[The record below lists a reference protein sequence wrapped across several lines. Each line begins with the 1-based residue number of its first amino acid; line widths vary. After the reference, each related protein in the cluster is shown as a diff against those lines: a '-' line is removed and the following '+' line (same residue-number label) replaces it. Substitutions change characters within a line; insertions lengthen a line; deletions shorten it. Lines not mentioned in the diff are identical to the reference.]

1 MTKPIQ
7 ALSVDLR
14 NKIAAGEVVER
25 PASVLKELIENS
37 IDARA
42 TSISAVVEV
51 GGEQLIQVADNG
63 TGIAREDLALAFERY
78 TTSKIAQHADLF
90 NINTLGFRGEALAS
104 IASVAEVRVESI
116 QHSDQQGA
124 AINFR
129 DSRAGHL
136 QPAAINSGTV
146 VTVRN
151 LFYNTPARKKFLKTP
166 RTELRHIVKML
177 RRFALGHPEIEFKLT
192 ADNRQLLHLTPKSLA
207 DRIADILDPT
217 YRKNIQ
223 PIEFSM
229 GEINVSGFLGNLNLT
244 RSRPGE
250 QYIFLNG
257 RYILDRL
264 LNSGIYAGYQSLV
277 KRGEYPFF
285 VIYLTLPTNQ
295 VDVNV
300 HPMKLE
306 VRFKDEW
313 RVYHVLKSGVEKAL
327 EEIVATIPSLE
338 KPGLTFEIVPDSGP
352 VQSKPAPSEQRGMDF
367 SVQHETSGFSQIRQ
381 NAGLERAKSYASS
394 LAERKGSQESFIDI
408 DNIWQIHNKYI
419 ISQITSGLVIIDQH
433 VAHERVLFE
442 EALDAFD
449 KHPMSA
455 QTLLFPEV
463 LEFSADEFSVLL
475 DVLPALE
482 KIGFRL
488 REFGKQ
494 AVMIEAVPSVMSWGN
509 EKRIISDILDHYLE
523 HQKEHSSYQEA
534 IAASFACHAAIK
546 AGDALSK
553 EEMQALVNQLFGT
566 KNPYH
571 CPHGRPIIIQL
582 SLSELDKRF
591 ER

>member
-1 MTKPIQ
+1 
-7 ALSVDLR
+7 
-14 NKIAAGEVVER
+14 
-25 PASVLKELIENS
+25 
-37 IDARA
+37 
-42 TSISAVVEV
+42 
-51 GGEQLIQVADNG
+51 
-63 TGIAREDLALAFERY
+63 
-78 TTSKIAQHADLF
+78 
-90 NINTLGFRGEALAS
+90 
-104 IASVAEVRVESI
+104 
-116 QHSDQQGA
+116 
-124 AINFR
+124 
-129 DSRAGHL
+129 
-136 QPAAINSGTV
+136 
-146 VTVRN
+146 
-151 LFYNTPARKKFLKTP
+151 
-166 RTELRHIVKML
+166 
-177 RRFALGHPEIEFKLT
+177 
-192 ADNRQLLHLTPKSLA
+192 
-207 DRIADILDPT
+207 
-217 YRKNIQ
+217 
-223 PIEFSM
+223 
-229 GEINVSGFLGNLNLT
+229 
-244 RSRPGE
+244 
-250 QYIFLNG
+250 
-257 RYILDRL
+257 
-264 LNSGIYAGYQSLV
+264 
-277 KRGEYPFF
+277 
-285 VIYLTLPTNQ
+285 
-295 VDVNV
+295 
-300 HPMKLE
+300 
-306 VRFKDEW
+306 
-313 RVYHVLKSGVEKAL
+313 
-327 EEIVATIPSLE
+327 
-338 KPGLTFEIVPDSGP
+338 
-352 VQSKPAPSEQRGMDF
+352 MDF

>member
-37 IDARA
+37 IDAGA

-78 TTSKIAQHADLF
+78 TTSKIAKPNDLF

-104 IASVAEVRVESI
+104 ITSVAEVQVESI
-116 QHSDQQGA
+116 QQSDQQGA

-177 RRFALGHPEIEFKLT
+177 RRFALGHPEIKFKLN
-192 ADNRQLLHLTPKSLA
+192 ADNRQLLHLTPKPLA

-217 YRKNIQ
+217 YRENIQ

-229 GEINVSGFLGNLNLT
+229 GDINVSGYLGNLNLT

-285 VIYLTLPTNQ
+285 VINLNLPVNQ

-338 KPGLTFEIVPDSGP
+338 KPGLAFEIVPDSGP
-352 VQSKPAPSEQRGMDF
+352 AQSKPTTGEQRGMDF
-367 SVQHETSGFSQIRQ
+367 SAQHETPGFSQFRQ

-394 LAERKGSQESFIDI
+394 LAERKGPQESFVDI

-419 ISQITSGLVIIDQH
+419 ISQITSGMVIIDQH

-442 EALDAFD
+442 EALEAFD

-463 LEFSADEFSVLL
+463 LEFSADEFSGLL

-488 REFGKQ
+488 QEFGKQ

-571 CPHGRPIIIQL
+571 CPHGRPIIVQL
-582 SLSELDKRF
+582 TLSELDKRF